1 MRSLTVDE
9 CSVVSGGLLQ
19 QKEPFGNFGNE
30 LDPSNWS
37 LGPLAY
43 LLDKQ
48 SGGKGKCVTVTTDSN
63 GNQTVNI
70 IADCSGG
77 ASSSISGGG
86 PGSWVGPVLAGGGLT
101 GFTIGAGYGTLLGSA
116 EAAHLLG
123 IGGRYALSAG
133 MIALCETP
141 YAAAMLGA
149 TFGLGI
155 ASIIVIAGVT
165 TYYVVSSNGN

>member
-19 QKEPFGNFGNE
+19 KPFGDVGGFDDG
-30 LDPSNWS
+30 LSSDPIF
-37 LGPLAY
+37 GPLAY
-43 LLDKQ
+43 LLEKQ
-48 SGGKGKCVTVTTDSN
+48 SGGKCVTVTTDSN
-63 GNQTVNI
+63 GYQTVNI

-86 PGSWVGPVLAGGGLT
+86 AGSWFGPVLAGGGLT

-116 EAAHLLG
+116 EAAHLFG
-123 IGGRYALSAG
+123 IGGRYAFSAG

-149 TFGLGI
+149 TVGLGI

-165 TYYVVSSNGN
+165 YYVVSSNGN

>member
-63 GNQTVNI
+63 GSQTVNI
-70 IADCSGG
+70 IADCSSGQGSGDWIRNTLLVFG
-77 ASSSISGGG
+77 AAGM
-86 PGSWVGPVLAGGGLT
+86 AGGGYFGGSIAAGHLT
-101 GFTIGAGYGTLLGSA
+101 GAGLLGPLMMA
-116 EAAHLLG
+116 EG
-123 IGGRYALSAG
+123 VYAG
-133 MIALCETP
+133 
-141 YAAAMLGA
+141 AMLGL
-149 TFGLGI
+149 TVGLAGAAVAIVVVGGI
-155 ASIIVIAGVT
+155 I
-165 TYYVVSSNGN
+165 YYVNYSSAGN

>member
-1 MRSLTVDE
+1 MRSLTIDE

-19 QKEPFGNFGNE
+19 KPFGDVGAFDDG
-30 LDPSNWS
+30 LSSGPIF
-37 LGPLAY
+37 GPLAY
-43 LLDKQ
+43 LLEKQ
-48 SGGKGKCVTVTTDSN
+48 SGGKCVTVTTDSN
-63 GNQTVNI
+63 GYQTVNI

-86 PGSWVGPVLAGGGLT
+86 AGSWFGPVLAGGGLT

-116 EAAHLLG
+116 EAAHLFG
-123 IGGRYALSAG
+123 IGGRYAFSAG

-149 TFGLGI
+149 TVGLGI

-165 TYYVVSSNGN
+165 YYVVSSNGN